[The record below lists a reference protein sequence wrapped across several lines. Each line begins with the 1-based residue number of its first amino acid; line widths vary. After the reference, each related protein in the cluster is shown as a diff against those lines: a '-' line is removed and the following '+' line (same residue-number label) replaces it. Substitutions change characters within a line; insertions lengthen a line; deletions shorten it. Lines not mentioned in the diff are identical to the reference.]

1 MKNLLFYYFKR
12 RLPIVLILLGLF
24 MIGTI
29 ILLAQGE
36 FISFQPNGDNTVIPV
51 AGSTNMF
58 LYLSIMLAVLVTLM
72 PIFEFIFKMKRRSI
86 DLYYSLPIKR
96 IKLYLLKY
104 LLGLIEIFVI
114 FLPQWIV
121 SFIWTSVITYSSFQ
135 IFNLSYYWL
144 YLAMA
149 LVLGIGLYTFLS
161 LFFTMA
167 NNLVD
172 GIFFM
177 VLGACFLPM
186 IVNIVYWVLLKCGV
200 SDNSFY
206 MRNYFAYS
214 PLFNYSQS
222 IYYLMCGNFDAAGQY
237 HNIFALILILIL
249 DLGAGFLFF
258 FFHSEFN
265 NAEKVSED
273 SDSIIGYKVML
284 PIYLVTGFKL
294 LAPSALWV
302 VIALVGYLGY
312 CIYRRNFRLKKEDF
326 VSLAISI
333 VVGLLIGLFI

>member
-1 MKNLLFYYFKR
+1 
-12 RLPIVLILLGLF
+12 
-24 MIGTI
+24 
-29 ILLAQGE
+29 
-36 FISFQPNGDNTVIPV
+36 
-51 AGSTNMF
+51 
-58 LYLSIMLAVLVTLM
+58 
-72 PIFEFIFKMKRRSI
+72 
-86 DLYYSLPIKR
+86 
-96 IKLYLLKY
+96 
-104 LLGLIEIFVI
+104 
-114 FLPQWIV
+114 
-121 SFIWTSVITYSSFQ
+121 
-135 IFNLSYYWL
+135 
-144 YLAMA
+144 
-149 LVLGIGLYTFLS
+149 
-161 LFFTMA
+161 
-167 NNLVD
+167 
-172 GIFFM
+172 
-177 VLGACFLPM
+177 M
-186 IVNIVYWVLLKCGV
+186 IVNIVYWILLKCGV